1 MLRRDFPA
9 SLHAGGQPDS
19 EEPSPVDAGRGPR
32 DIRTV
37 LSTVVFQPDE
47 VEQLRRVF
55 EPAEFLHLS
64 PGDSEGIARAL
75 ERADVAVLWGD
86 LDDRHLQAPHLRW
99 VHCDHAGLTRSAR
112 PEVFEKGL
120 LVTGSAGR
128 SAPAL
133 AQHAF
138 YFALA
143 LTFDAKGL
151 FGMQAARQWRGPA
164 GYEHRM
170 ALYGKTLG
178 IVGFGKTGRE
188 MALLGKAFG
197 MRVIAY
203 RRRADED
210 APAVDRLLA
219 SDAGDSLDPLIEE
232 SDVIMLAAHL
242 SDETYHL
249 FGADQFARMKS
260 SAYII
265 NLARGGLIDQDAL
278 VEALRTGAIAGAGLD
293 VADPEPLPA
302 DSPLWDAPNVV
313 LTPHMTPRLPD
324 RTQRSIEVIAEN
336 ARRYRAGEPLLNE
349 LTPRDIYTRR

>member
-1 MLRRDFPA
+1 
-9 SLHAGGQPDS
+9 
-19 EEPSPVDAGRGPR
+19 VDAAHGPR
-32 DIRTV
+32 EIRSVLATV
-37 LSTVVFQPDE
+37 MFQPE
-47 VEQLRRVF
+47 EIEQLRQAF
-55 EPAEFLHLS
+55 APAEFVHVHPLDVDGL
-64 PGDSEGIARAL
+64 ARAL
-75 ERADVAVLWGD
+75 ETADVAVLWGD
-86 LDDRHLQAPHLRW
+86 LDERHLAAPGLRW

-112 PEVFEKGL
+112 PEVFDRGL

-143 LTFDAKGL
+143 LTFDARGL
-151 FGMQAARQWRGPA
+151 LERQAAHEWRAPE
-164 GYEHRM
+164 GYENRL
-170 ALYGKTLG
+170 ALHGKTLG
-178 IVGFGKTGRE
+178 IVGFGNTGRE

-203 RRRADED
+203 RRRAGED

-219 SDAGDSLDPLIEE
+219 ADAGDSVDALVEE

-249 FGADQFARMKS
+249 FSADQFASMKS

-265 NLARGGLIDQDAL
+265 NLARGGIIDQEAL
-278 VEALRTGAIAGAGLD
+278 VEALRSGAIAGAGLD

-302 DSPLWDAPNVV
+302 DSPLWDLPNV
-313 LTPHMTPRLPD
+313 LITPHMTPRLPD
-324 RTQRSIEVIAEN
+324 RTARSIQVIAEN
-336 ARRYRAGEPLLNE
+336 VGRYRRGEPLLNA
-349 LTPRDIYTRR
+349 LTPRDVYTR

>member
-1 MLRRDFPA
+1 M
-9 SLHAGGQPDS
+9 
-19 EEPSPVDAGRGPR
+19 DAGQGPR
-32 DIRTV
+32 EIRTV
-37 LSTVVFQPDE
+37 LATVFWAPEE
-47 VEQLRRVF
+47 VEQLRRIF
-55 EPAEFLHLS
+55 APAEFLHVA
-64 PGDSEGIARAL
+64 PGDNEGIARAL
-75 ERADVAVLWGD
+75 EKADVAVLWGD

-143 LTFDAKGL
+143 LTFDARGL
-151 FGMQAARQWRGPA
+151 FEMQAAHQWRAPA
-164 GYEHRM
+164 GYEDRL
-170 ALYGKTLG
+170 ALHGKTLG

-219 SDAGDSLDPLIEE
+219 ADAGDSIDPLIEE

-249 FGADQFARMKS
+249 FSSDQFARMKS
-260 SAYII
+260 SASII
-265 NLARGGLIDQDAL
+265 NLARGGLIDTDAL
-278 VEALRTGAIAGAGLD
+278 VEALRSGAIAGAGLD
-293 VADPEPLPA
+293 VADPEPLPP
-302 DSPLWDAPNVV
+302 DSPLWDHPNVV
-313 LTPHMTPRLPD
+313 ITPHMTPRLPD
-324 RTQRSIEVIAEN
+324 RTQRSIQVIAEN
-336 ARRYRAGEPLLNE
+336 VQRYGRGEPLLNAI
-349 LTPRDIYTRR
+349 TPRDIYTPR

>member
-1 MLRRDFPA
+1 M
-9 SLHAGGQPDS
+9 
-19 EEPSPVDAGRGPR
+19 DAGPGPR

-37 LSTVVFQPDE
+37 LATVFFQPDE
-47 VEQLRRVF
+47 VEQLRRAF
-55 EPAEFLHLS
+55 APAEFLHLS
-64 PGDSEGIARAL
+64 PGDTEGIARAL
-75 ERADVAVLWGD
+75 EKADVAVLWGD
-86 LDDRHLQAPHLRW
+86 LDERHLAAPELRW

-120 LVTGSAGR
+120 VVTGSAGR

-143 LTFDAKGL
+143 LSFDARGL
-151 FGMQAARQWRGPA
+151 LEMQSTRQWRGPV
-164 GYEHRM
+164 GYENRL

-178 IVGFGKTGRE
+178 IVGFGKTGRA

-210 APAVDRLLA
+210 APGVDRLLA
-219 SDAGDSLDPLIEE
+219 TDAGDTLDPLLEE

-242 SDETYHL
+242 SDETHHL
-249 FGADQFARMKS
+249 FSTEQFERMKS
-260 SAYII
+260 SAYLI
-265 NLARGGLIDQDAL
+265 NLARGGIVDQDAL
-278 VEALRTGAIAGAGLD
+278 VAALHSGAIAGAGLD
-293 VADPEPLPA
+293 VADPEPLPPE
-302 DSPLWDAPNVV
+302 SSLWDAPNVL

-324 RTQRSIEVIAEN
+324 RTARSIEVIVEN
-336 ARRYRAGEPLLNE
+336 IRRYRSGEPLLNA
-349 LTPRDIYTRR
+349 LTPRDVYTPR